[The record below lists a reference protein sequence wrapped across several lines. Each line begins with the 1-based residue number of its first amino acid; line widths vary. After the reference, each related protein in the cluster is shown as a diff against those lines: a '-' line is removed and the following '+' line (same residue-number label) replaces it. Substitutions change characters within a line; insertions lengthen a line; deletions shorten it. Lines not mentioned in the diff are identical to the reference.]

1 VGGWAGPHGPESAGP
16 SPRRHVVMILVVVLV
31 TLGLGAVIG
40 LLVRTRGGDGG
51 DAPSFTYAMAG
62 PAMEPTLSH
71 GDLVTARE
79 IDGNEVG
86 DEVGR
91 GDVVVVEVPAP
102 DVGGTRRVIKRVVA
116 VAGDE
121 IASVSD
127 ELLID
132 GQPVDEPYLAPG
144 TPTTNVVQQEVPAG
158 HVFLLGDNRPNSY
171 DSRIFG
177 PVPATDIMGLVEPT

>member
-1 VGGWAGPHGPESAGP
+1 
-16 SPRRHVVMILVVVLV
+16 
-31 TLGLGAVIG
+31 
-40 LLVRTRGGDGG
+40 
-51 DAPSFTYAMAG
+51 
-62 PAMEPTLSH
+62 
-71 GDLVTARE
+71 
-79 IDGNEVG
+79 
-86 DEVGR
+86 
-91 GDVVVVEVPAP
+91 VVEVPAP

>member
-1 VGGWAGPHGPESAGP
+1 MGGRAGPHGPEAAGP
-16 SPRRHVVMILVVVLV
+16 SQRRRVVMILVVVLV
-31 TLGLGAVIG
+31 TLGLGAVVG
-40 LLVRTRGGDGG
+40 LLVRTRGGDGD

-79 IDGNEVG
+79 IDGN
-86 DEVGR
+86 EVGR

-127 ELLID
+127 ELRID
-132 GQPVDEPYLAPG
+132 GQPADEAYLAPG
-144 TPTTNVVQQEVPAG
+144 APTTNVVQQEVPAR
-158 HVFLLGDNRPNSY
+158 HVFLMGDNRPNSY